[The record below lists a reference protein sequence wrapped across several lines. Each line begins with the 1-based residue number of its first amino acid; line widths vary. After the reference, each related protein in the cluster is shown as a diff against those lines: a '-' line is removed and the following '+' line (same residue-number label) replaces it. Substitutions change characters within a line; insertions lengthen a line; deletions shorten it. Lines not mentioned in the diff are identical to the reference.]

1 MKKFL
6 FLTVCF
12 AVMTSAINAQS
23 EGWKGVK
30 ATYNNFELEDFDAI
44 SSFSIGYV
52 QGFKILESLPVFV
65 EGGVNAIYTTGDI
78 EEGLKYTSIAAEIPV
93 NIGYKFNINDD
104 ISLFPY
110 LGVTARYNITGE
122 AEADGFSED
131 ADKFQYGWQVGLTAN
146 YANYNLGVSYGADLN
161 EIYEETKTTSIKIS
175 VGYNF

>member
-6 FLTVCF
+6 FLAVCL

-30 ATYNNFELEDFDAI
+30 ATYNNFEFEDADAI
-44 SSFSIGYV
+44 SSFSVGYV
-52 QGFKILESLPVFV
+52 QGFKILKSLPVFV
-65 EGGVNAIYTTGDI
+65 EGGANAIYTAGDI
-78 EEGLKYTSIAAEIPV
+78 AEGVKYTSFAAEIPV
-93 NIGYKFNINDD
+93 NIGYKFNIDD
-104 ISLFPY
+104 NISLFPFV
-110 LGVTARYNITGE
+110 GVTARYNITGE
-122 AEADGFSED
+122 IEDGED
-131 ADKFQYGWQVGLTAN
+131 ADKFQHGWQIGLTAN